1 MKVAS
6 FSYQGYNP
14 AFKEDILALSEI
26 VNSYF
31 KTKLSIDFYTENKN
45 HLDKTTALLTDEFY
59 QKTAKSYKA
68 ILADQIYEAHSPYL
82 TGLRL
87 KLFQTMQYDL
97 AVRPVIMYHD
107 SKCLLKGPQVPDVRL
122 YICRETRLRP
132 VSLLRDT
139 FYPGRD
145 FEVVTENQVYSTQF
159 MEHVL
164 NLFMDLAQKKH
175 AENVCMVIPVN
186 VKSTILGKWH
196 VLFEQTAKAKE
207 IPFFVI
213 NVREFWKMAT
223 ETPKNLRWIFA
234 PDPLG
239 DYLYNSLNYLLNQ
252 GFFSCY
258 SLLSNEGKI
267 YIENYADRFAGGT
280 EYRSPLNIYNAL
292 AMLYDL
298 IDMVIPAR
306 ILRRGIFEAMDN
318 GWLTPELGGT
328 MNTKAVSGLFGA
340 YIDKELSENSRTL

>member
-6 FSYQGYNP
+6 FSYQGYNS

-31 KTKLSIDFYTENKN
+31 KTKVSIDFYTDKN
-45 HLDKTTALLTDEFY
+45 HLDATTNLLTDEFFKKSA
-59 QKTAKSYKA
+59 KTYKA
-68 ILADQIYEAHSPYL
+68 ILTDQIIESQSPYL

-87 KLFQTMQYDL
+87 KLFQIMQYDL
-97 AVRPVIMYHD
+97 AVRPVILYHN
-107 SKCLLKGPQVPDVRL
+107 SKTLLKGPQVPEVRL

-145 FEVVTENQVYSTQF
+145 FEVVTENHVYSTHF
-159 MEHVL
+159 MEQVL
-164 NLFMDLAQKKH
+164 NLFMDLAQKKR
-175 AENVCMVIPVN
+175 AENVAMVIPVN
-186 VKSTILGKWH
+186 IKSTIFGKWH
-196 VLFEQTAKAKE
+196 ILFEQTAKAKE
-207 IPFFVI
+207 LPYVVM
-213 NVREFWKMAT
+213 NVREFWKSVT
-223 ETPKNLRWIFA
+223 ETPQNLRWIFA

-239 DYLYNSLNYLLNQ
+239 DFLFNSLNFLLNQ

-258 SLLSNEGKI
+258 ALLSNESKI
-267 YIENYADRFAGGT
+267 YIENYTDRYAGIK
-280 EYRSPLNIYNAL
+280 EYRSPLNIYHSL

-298 IDMVIPAR
+298 TDMVIPAR
-306 ILRRGIFEAMDN
+306 IIRRGIYEAMEK

-328 MNTKAVSGLFGA
+328 MNTSAVSGLFGA
-340 YIDKELSENSRTL
+340 YVDKELSENTRTL

>member
-6 FSYQGYNP
+6 YSYQGHNP

-31 KTKLSIDFYTENKN
+31 KSNVSIDFFTDNKN
-45 HLDKTTALLTDEFY
+45 HLDKTTALLTDEFFN
-59 QKTAKSYKA
+59 KTAKSYKA
-68 ILADQIYEAHSPYL
+68 ILTDQIYEAHSSYL

-97 AVRPVIMYHD
+97 AVRPVIMYHN
-107 SKCLLKGPQVPDVRL
+107 SKCLLKGPQVPDIRL

-139 FYPGRD
+139 YYPGRD
-145 FEVVTENQVYSTQF
+145 FEVINENQIYSTQF
-159 MEHVL
+159 MEFVL
-164 NLFMDLAQKKH
+164 NLYMDLAQKKR
-175 AENVCMVIPVN
+175 AENVAMVIPVN
-186 VKSTILGKWH
+186 IKSTIFGKWH
-196 VLFEQTAKAKE
+196 VLFEQTAKAKD

-213 NVREFWKMAT
+213 NVREFWKMVT
-223 ETPKNLRWIFA
+223 ETPQRLRWIFA

-239 DYLYNSLNYLLNQ
+239 DYLFNSLNYLLNQ

-258 SLLSNEGKI
+258 ALLSNENKI
-267 YIENYADRFAGGT
+267 YIENYTDRFVGSK
-280 EYRSPLNIYNAL
+280 EYRSPLNIYHTL

-298 IDMVIPAR
+298 TDMVIPAR
-306 ILRRGIFEAMDN
+306 ILRRGIFEAMEK

-328 MNTKAVSGLFGA
+328 MNTSAVSGLYSA
-340 YIDKELSENSRTL
+340 YVDKELSENSRTM